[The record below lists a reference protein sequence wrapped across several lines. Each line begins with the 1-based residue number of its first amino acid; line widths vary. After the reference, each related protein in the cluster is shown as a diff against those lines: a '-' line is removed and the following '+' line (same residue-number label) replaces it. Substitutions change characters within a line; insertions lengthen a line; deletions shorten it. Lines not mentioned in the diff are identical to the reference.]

1 MNTTYNAL
9 IVPARLTHPVRIETV
24 STDMAALQKLVAG
37 NIESITGADW
47 HAYLND
53 AGNRLPLNARAEVL
67 IREAGVHIEDAFNGT
82 AVFLG
87 HGRGGGELDAPRHLI
102 RLAEQLFDSRLAAA

>member
-9 IVPARLTHPVRIETV
+9 IVPARLTQPVRIETV
-24 STDMAALQKLVAG
+24 NSDMAALQNLVAG

-47 HAYLND
+47 HVYLQD
-53 AGNRLPLNARAEVL
+53 EGNRLPQNARAEVL
-67 IREAGVHIEDAFNGT
+67 IREAGVDLKDVLNGT

-87 HGRGGGELDAPRHLI
+87 HGGHGEESDVPCHLI
-102 RLAEQLFDSRLAAA
+102 RLAEQLFDSRLAA

>member
-9 IVPARLTHPVRIETV
+9 IVPAQLTQPVRIECV
-24 STDMAALQKLVAG
+24 DTDVAVLQKLVAG
-37 NIESITGADW
+37 NIESIAGRDW

-53 AGNRLPLNARAEVL
+53 EGSRLPQNDRAEVL
-67 IREAGVHIEDAFNGT
+67 IREAGIYLDDALNGT

-87 HGRGGGELDAPRHLI
+87 HGPHGEETSAPSHLI
-102 RLAEQLFDSRLAAA
+102 LLAEQLFDLPLAA